1 MRLLLHPKKWF
12 VFLTLSLF
20 VSLAGVDKA
29 QAQFDDAGEIIRAGT
44 GDANLLLFEYL
55 KPFGEGFG
63 ADLNSGWMN
72 TARPYRTLGFDLRV
86 NVGVAIVP
94 TGDRNF
100 NVDELTFENLERVD
114 GPAESQTAFGEST
127 PGSVMGVFGTNP
139 FTNTRQEITRFTMP
153 EGIGY
158 PYVPAPMVQ
167 LTLGVPMDSDITVR
181 YMPEVTVDDFSVNMF
196 GIGAKHGLNQWLPGG
211 NMLPVDLSVQ
221 VGYTKL
227 TSGFN
232 LDLMP
237 EEGGDI
243 YNPYEG
249 QPQIWDGQSIDMEA
263 TGFTGNLLVGKR
275 FPVLSIFGGVG
286 FQTSNVSIKS
296 PGAYPITS
304 FNPDY
309 NPTSTAPE
317 TREKRI
323 ERIDEPVSLS
333 FDGSNSM
340 HAIAGF
346 RVRLAIVTI
355 SGSYTLAEY
364 PVANLGVGLSFR

>member
-1 MRLLLHPKKWF
+1 MKLQLPLKKLTLLL
-12 VFLTLSLF
+12 TLFML
-20 VSLAGVDKA
+20 VSLAGVQKA

-44 GDANLLLFEYL
+44 SDANLLLYEYL

-63 ADLNSGWMN
+63 ADLNSGWVN
-72 TARPYRTLGFDLRV
+72 TARPYGTLGFDLRV

-94 TGDRNF
+94 TGDRSF
-100 NVDELTFENLERVD
+100 NVDELNFENLDRVD
-114 GPAESQTAFGEST
+114 GPAESQTAFGEDT

-139 FTNTRQEITRFTMP
+139 FTGTRQEITRFTMP

-167 LTLGVPMDSDITVR
+167 LTAGVPMDTDITIR
-181 YMPEVTVDDFSVNMF
+181 YMPEVTVDDFSVNMIGF
-196 GIGAKHGLNQWLPGG
+196 GAKHGLNQWLPGG
-211 NMLPVDLSVQ
+211 SMLPVDLSVQ

-237 EEGGDI
+237 EEGNDI
-243 YNPYEG
+243 YNPFEG
-249 QPQIWDGQSIDMEA
+249 QPQIWEGQSIDMEA

-275 FPVLSIFGGVG
+275 FPIISVFGGVG

-309 NPTSTAPE
+309 DPTDGSEE

-323 ERIDEPVSLS
+323 ERLDEPISLS

-340 HAIAGF
+340 HALAGF
-346 RVRLAIVTI
+346 RVRLAILTI

-364 PVANLGVGLSFR
+364 PVANLGVGISFR